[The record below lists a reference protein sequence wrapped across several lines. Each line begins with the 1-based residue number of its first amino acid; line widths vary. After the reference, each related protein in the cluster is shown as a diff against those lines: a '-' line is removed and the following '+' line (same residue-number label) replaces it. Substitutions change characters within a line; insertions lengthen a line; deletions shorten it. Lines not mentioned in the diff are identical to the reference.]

1 MNNTFFAAPEHS
13 IVTYSIKRN
22 IYVTYMLL
30 ENVLKKHSHKELKQT
45 FPIGRTAFS
54 RRITKKQLK
63 LGLKTSVKPQIGAN
77 K

>member
-1 MNNTFFAAPEHS
+1 MLFFAAPEHS

-30 ENVLKKHSHKELKQT
+30 ENVPKKHSHKKQKYT

-54 RRITKKQLK
+54 RRTTKKQLK
-63 LGLKTSVKPQIGAN
+63 LGLKTSMTSQIGDY